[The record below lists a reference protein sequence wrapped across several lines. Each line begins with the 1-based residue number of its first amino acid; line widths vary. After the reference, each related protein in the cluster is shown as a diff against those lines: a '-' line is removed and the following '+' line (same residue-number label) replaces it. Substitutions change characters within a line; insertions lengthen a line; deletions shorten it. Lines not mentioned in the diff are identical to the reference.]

1 MAKGDKKLETRKRI
15 IDAASRSF
23 RKNGFAGIGV
33 DGVAKEAGVTSG
45 AFYSHLGSKQNAF
58 DVALTAGLDEVIAAI
73 PVFQAENNNNW
84 VEAFARYYLS
94 QEHISDLSCGCAM
107 TTLSPEVVRSNAN
120 SHVIYQEKMVRIV
133 ELVAHGLGNVPEL
146 ERVSR
151 AWSLL
156 GILIGGLTMAR
167 AVEYDDVKQNI
178 ASSIITSAI
187 SLSV

>member
-58 DVALTAGLDEVIAAI
+58 DVALTSGLDEVIAAI